1 MPKSIDFIEMGK
13 EIIEGLGGPENLK
26 FVNHCATR
34 VRVNVVDLQKVDEK
48 KLKSIDGVL
57 GVSFVQGNNEVQVIV
72 GQIVEDVF
80 SSVEKQ
86 AGVLASTKDIPK
98 EKKGIVGFFANFLM
112 MMAGIMSP
120 IIPPLIVA
128 GLLSVLILILQWCG
142 IAAND
147 STITI
152 LTNLQQT
159 IFYFLPI
166 YVAYTS
172 AKKFDTE
179 PILAMVLGA
188 FLVYPGWEAMV
199 ENGTA
204 AGQAFT
210 QYFGIPVM
218 LKTYSSSV
226 LQSVIAVFVMSKIDK
241 WLKKVLPINIRHVVK
256 PFILLLVMSVL
267 TLVFIA
273 PLGAFVTDYIYAGMV
288 WVRNNIPWLG
298 VFAIILFSTT
308 IGVFMPGFHLALMPI
323 AIQSIAA
330 VGYDDLI
337 NIWFY
342 CCTITPAFIALAV
355 GLKTKNKGLK
365 QIAFPASLSAF
376 FGISEPTT
384 YGISYKIPRIY
395 FISICTSLAA
405 GLVSGIMGL
414 RSYGFGAYSLTN
426 ILLFLGPDKDRTNF
440 LNALIVLAI
449 MAVLSFA
456 GVFFVKWDDRV
467 YDAPDDDRAD
477 KSFNTEKPGK
487 TAHIHKPV
495 EGEYVEM
502 ASIKDQAI
510 SSGALGKCFGVTP
523 KQGNITSPVSGT
535 INSVAPTKHAI
546 TIMGDNGEEIMV
558 HIGLDSIKLQGKGI
572 EVHVKA
578 GDKVSSGQR
587 LAAMDLDYFHDNHI
601 DDTVVTILLNSGK
614 YADVEMK
621 LDESDA
627 MIAKI

>member
-13 EIIEGLGGPENLK
+13 EIIEGLGGPGNLK

-34 VRVNVVDLQKVDEK
+34 IRVNVVDLQKVDEK
-48 KLKSIDGVL
+48 KLKSLDGVL
-57 GVSFVQGNNEVQVIV
+57 GVSFIQGNNEVQVIV

-218 LKTYSSSV
+218 LK
-226 LQSVIAVFVMSKIDK
+226 
-241 WLKKVLPINIRHVVK
+241 
-256 PFILLLVMSVL
+256 
-267 TLVFIA
+267 
-273 PLGAFVTDYIYAGMV
+273 G
-288 WVRNNIPWLG
+288 
-298 VFAIILFSTT
+298 
-308 IGVFMPGFHLALMPI
+308 
-323 AIQSIAA
+323 
-330 VGYDDLI
+330 
-337 NIWFY
+337 
-342 CCTITPAFIALAV
+342 
-355 GLKTKNKGLK
+355 
-365 QIAFPASLSAF
+365 
-376 FGISEPTT
+376 
-384 YGISYKIPRIY
+384 
-395 FISICTSLAA
+395 
-405 GLVSGIMGL
+405 
-414 RSYGFGAYSLTN
+414 
-426 ILLFLGPDKDRTNF
+426 
-440 LNALIVLAI
+440 
-449 MAVLSFA
+449 
-456 GVFFVKWDDRV
+456 
-467 YDAPDDDRAD
+467 DAD
-477 KSFNTEKPGK
+477 F
-487 TAHIHKPV
+487 
-495 EGEYVEM
+495 
-502 ASIKDQAI
+502 
-510 SSGALGKCFGVTP
+510 
-523 KQGNITSPVSGT
+523 
-535 INSVAPTKHAI
+535 
-546 TIMGDNGEEIMV
+546 
-558 HIGLDSIKLQGKGI
+558 
-572 EVHVKA
+572 
-578 GDKVSSGQR
+578 
-587 LAAMDLDYFHDNHI
+587 
-601 DDTVVTILLNSGK
+601 
-614 YADVEMK
+614 
-621 LDESDA
+621 
-627 MIAKI
+627 